1 MKKAKK
7 KKVNFANCL
16 NNSAFGGGYLRELKS
31 EIIADYII
39 ADLC

>member
-16 NNSAFGGGYLRELKS
+16 NNSALRGYLRELKS